1 MVHRGG
7 GSRGGAPWWWQSW
20 WCTEVAVVLVEH
32 RGGSSTLTSRQ
43 RAGAWSPGKVGTG
56 RALGCRGSSGFP
68 AFPDGAPPNGTFVEG
83 PSGPRSVG
91 PRQETLDF
99 CYPPMGRPRDPVS
112 AFGGPWFALASRH
125 HGTLRANLCCLLR
138 QEAGA
143 SPIQEILDILG
154 VRTNKLCFFH
164 Y

>member
-1 MVHRGG
+1 MVVHRGG

-91 PRQETLDF
+91 PRQETVDF
-99 CYPPMGRPRDPVS
+99 WYPPMGRPRDRYRPPGSVICPGIPPPRYL
-112 AFGGPWFALASRH
+112 GGSVLP
-125 HGTLRANLCCLLR
+125 LRTG
-138 QEAGA
+138 AGA
-143 SPIQEILDILG
+143 SPIMENLTYFKG
-154 VRTNKLCFFH
+154 SYK
-164 Y
+164 